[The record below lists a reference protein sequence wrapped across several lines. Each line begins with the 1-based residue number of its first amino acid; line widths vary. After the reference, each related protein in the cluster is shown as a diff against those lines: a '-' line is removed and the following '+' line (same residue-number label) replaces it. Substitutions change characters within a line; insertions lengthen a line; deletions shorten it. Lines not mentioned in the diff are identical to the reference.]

1 MAIAESFCFTSP
13 PTGGQAMA
21 EQVKAKAVRTVAA
34 GDIKPPWEVREMPAA
49 PPKTFRAFMQWA
61 GPAVVLGALA
71 VGGFEAYQAG
81 YVAAQRWTGI
91 YWVYVISCFF
101 QLLMNNEIARYTIAT
116 GETVLQGFTRLRPAK
131 FWGWATAILCIVQ
144 QGWPAWIGGAA
155 AGVAA
160 LLGIATWQYVAMV
173 ALALVFFV
181 FAGSKR
187 VYNTLEMLM
196 YICFVVATAGLGFL
210 TIFMTNWAAV
220 REVSWGWVA
229 VGTIPAGIT
238 LTAIGP
244 FLNQP
249 AGGFWN
255 FWHTYWVREKGMGM
269 AKYFGHVTGL
279 TSPAEEVR
287 RYGYIFDTDSPTEL
301 AKFRAW
307 LWMNTTTLAVFF
319 IILGGILFTY
329 FASLAGYSA
338 AVIYNMKVPGGIQI
352 ATVLAEIFR
361 SAYGQFGWVLF
372 IIILIFALFDS
383 QFSVFDGIARMFAD
397 TVTVETN
404 ATDRRPYRF
413 WYFLMLG
420 ILCVVGM
427 ITVWMKTPYILWVII
442 NWAGVAVHASLTL
455 GIIYLNTKLLPGPI
469 KPRPWIVVANVVWAI
484 ILFVY
489 FGIWTIYDNPLG
501 LKL

>member
-1 MAIAESFCFTSP
+1 
-13 PTGGQAMA
+13 MA
-21 EQVKAKAVRTVAA
+21 EQVKSKAVRTVPG
-34 GDIKPPWEVREMPAA
+34 GDIKPPWEVREMPPP
-49 PPKTFRAFMQWA
+49 PPKTFGSFMQWA
-61 GPAVVLGALA
+61 GPAVVLGALS

-81 YVAAQRWTGI
+81 YVAANKWTGI
-91 YWVYVISCFF
+91 YWVYVVSCFF
-101 QLLMNNEIARYTIAT
+101 QLLLNNEIARYTIAT
-116 GETVLQGFTRLRPAK
+116 GETALQGFTRLKPAK
-131 FWGWATAILCIVQ
+131 FWGWATALFCILQ

-160 LLGIATWQYVAMV
+160 LFGIAQWQWVGMV
-173 ALALVFFV
+173 ALGLVFFV

-187 VYNTLEMLM
+187 VYDTLEKIM
-196 YICFVVATAGLGFL
+196 YACFVIATAGLAFL

-269 AKYFGHVTGL
+269 ASYFGHVTGF
-279 TSPAEEVR
+279 TAPAEEIR
-287 RYGYIFDTDSPTEL
+287 RTGYMFDTDNSAQVER
-301 AKFRAW
+301 FRGW

-338 AVIYNMKVPGGIQI
+338 ATIYNMQVPSGIKI
-352 ATVLAEIFR
+352 ATILAEIFK
-361 SAYGQFGWVLF
+361 AAFGQFGFILF
-372 IIILIFALFDS
+372 IVVLIFALFDS
-383 QFSVFDGIARMFAD
+383 QFSVYDGIARMFAD
-397 TVTVETN
+397 VVAVETH

-413 WYFLMLG
+413 WYFAMMG
-420 ILCVVGM
+420 FLCAVGM
-427 ITVWMKTPYILWVII
+427 ITVWMRTPYILWVII
-442 NWAGVAVHASLTL
+442 NWAGVAVHAALTL
-455 GIIYLNTKLLPGPI
+455 GVTYLNFKLLPGPI
-469 KPRPWIVVANVVWAI
+469 KPKMWIVVCNVVWAI
-484 ILFVY
+484 ALFIY
-489 FGIWTIYDNPLG
+489 FAVWTIYDNPLG
-501 LKL
+501 LNL